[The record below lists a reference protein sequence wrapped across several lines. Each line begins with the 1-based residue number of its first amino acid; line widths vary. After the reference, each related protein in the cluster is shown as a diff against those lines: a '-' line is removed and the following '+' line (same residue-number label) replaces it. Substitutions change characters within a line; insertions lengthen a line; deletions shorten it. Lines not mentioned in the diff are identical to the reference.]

1 MLCPGLTLLGGV
13 ELGGAMYTCRYC
25 TATTL
30 IALLC
35 YLARIVFVFI
45 AFGPPFCLF
54 WYFPGRP
61 NSAIINWLPFLF
73 FSDEMVTRSTWQV
86 VCTVTLVG

>member
-1 MLCPGLTLLGGV
+1 
-13 ELGGAMYTCRYC
+13 MYTCRYC

-61 NSAIINWLPFLF
+61 NSAVINWLLFLF
-73 FSDEMVTRSTWQV
+73 SSDEMVTRSTWQV
-86 VCTVTLVG
+86 VCTVTMVG

>member
-1 MLCPGLTLLGGV
+1 LLCPGLTLLGGV

-45 AFGPPFCLF
+45 AFGPPFSCF
-54 WYFPGRP
+54 G
-61 NSAIINWLPFLF
+61 IFLV
-73 FSDEMVTRSTWQV
+73 DPIQP
-86 VCTVTLVG
+86 L